1 MNSLSNQ
8 IHEQFYKMR
17 VGLFKQLNEQVSEQ
31 VSNQVR
37 DKEYFQVRTQV
48 VNRVKRVKLN
58 VKL

>member
-17 VGLFKQLNEQVSEQ
+17 VGLFKQVSEQ

>member
-37 DKEYFQVRTQV
+37 DKEYFQVR
-48 VNRVKRVKLN
+48 VNRAKRVKQN

>member
-8 IHEQFYKMR
+8 IHEHFYKITI
-17 VGLFKQLNEQVSEQ
+17 VLLNRVSEQ

-48 VNRVKRVKLN
+48 VN
-58 VKL
+58 